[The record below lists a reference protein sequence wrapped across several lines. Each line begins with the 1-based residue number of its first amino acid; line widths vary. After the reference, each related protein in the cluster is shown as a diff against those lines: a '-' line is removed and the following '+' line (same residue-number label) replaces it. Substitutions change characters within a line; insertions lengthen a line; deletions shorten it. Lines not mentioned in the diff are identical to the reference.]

1 MRSNA
6 HSYRNHEEEVD
17 VACAARAVCALLQD
31 RAQLAKLELVDDIAD
46 DLPTV
51 WADERRLKQIVF
63 NLLSNA
69 VKFTPTGGKITIY
82 ARCEADRGVTMEVR
96 DTGIGIAEKDIPT
109 ALAPFS
115 QVDSDLNRVYEG
127 TGLGLPLTN
136 ALVGLH
142 GGRLEL
148 ESEVGTGTTVTVRL
162 PASRTMPETVV
173 DRAAG

>member
-6 HSYRNHEEEVD
+6 HSYR
-17 VACAARAVCALLQD
+17 
-31 RAQLAKLELVDDIAD
+31 
-46 DLPTV
+46 
-51 WADERRLKQIVF
+51 
-63 NLLSNA
+63 
-69 VKFTPTGGKITIY
+69 
-82 ARCEADRGVTMEVR
+82 
-96 DTGIGIAEKDIPT
+96 
-109 ALAPFS
+109 
-115 QVDSDLNRVYEG
+115 NRVYEG